1 MKFYGSILLAI
12 CLFAPKDVYGFQAA
26 TPKTVKPSFALHAE
40 TEIGW
45 DNMPSPFIR
54 VLGESRRTWQFNDV
68 DREIVQVV
76 MKSEGRPV
84 EALSELWIGPNWTPI
99 TMKTYSEDGLVRPV
113 QTLIGTRNKE
123 ANIEIKNVGGY
134 EFPFS
139 ASAAYAEPPLSTARS
154 DLAETE
160 GRYIEGAGAVYTMNF
175 AANVQRV
182 QVLLSTDK
190 LMLNAKIEVLNGPNN
205 IKQSFEIFTNNGLLN
220 SLYVVFN
227 LPGSG
232 NTVRVTNI
240 APLEFPCK
248 AYAGPL

>member
-1 MKFYGSILLAI
+1 
-12 CLFAPKDVYGFQAA
+12 
-26 TPKTVKPSFALHAE
+26 
-40 TEIGW
+40 
-45 DNMPSPFIR
+45 
-54 VLGESRRTWQFNDV
+54 
-68 DREIVQVV
+68 
-76 MKSEGRPV
+76 
-84 EALSELWIGPNWTPI
+84 
-99 TMKTYSEDGLVRPV
+99 
-113 QTLIGTRNKE
+113 
-123 ANIEIKNVGGY
+123 
-134 EFPFS
+134 
-139 ASAAYAEPPLSTARS
+139 
-154 DLAETE
+154 
-160 GRYIEGAGAVYTMNF
+160 MNF